1 MADKIE
7 PIVKRAFKLAEEQ
20 KHQYVTIEHLLFCLI
35 DDKDSLL
42 EIPEFLKRK
51 PRNRVSKTYKPK
63 SIKQKWWM
71 PNLVL
76 YKKQRED
83 RELRK
88 KEIIQEKVLK
98 KKRKQKK
105 LTIEYSLLD
114 IISRGHNTFGK
125 IRNYFKC
132 IEIRFIL

>member
-1 MADKIE
+1 M
-7 PIVKRAFKLAEEQ
+7 
-20 KHQYVTIEHLLFCLI
+20 I

-114 IISRGHNTFGK
+114 IISRGHNTFVK

-132 IEIRFIL
+132 IEKDTIEDKDIRNALNRLVKNNKLIKATKRIYKVNV

>member
-1 MADKIE
+1 M
-7 PIVKRAFKLAEEQ
+7 
-20 KHQYVTIEHLLFCLI
+20 I

-51 PRNRVSKTYKPK
+51 PRNRVSKKYKPK

-88 KEIIQEKVLK
+88 KEITQEKVLK

-105 LTIEYSLLD
+105 LTIESSLLD

-132 IEIRFIL
+132 IEKDTIEDKDIRNALNRLVKNNKLIKATKRIYKLNV

>member
-1 MADKIE
+1 M
-7 PIVKRAFKLAEEQ
+7 
-20 KHQYVTIEHLLFCLI
+20 I

-51 PRNRVSKTYKPK
+51 PRNRVSKTYKSK
-63 SIKQKWWM
+63 SLKQKWWM

-76 YKKQRED
+76 YKEQREN

-88 KEIIQEKVLK
+88 KEIKQEKVLK
-98 KKRKQKK
+98 KQRKQKK
-105 LTIEYSLLD
+105 LNIESSLLD

-125 IRNYFKC
+125 IRKS
-132 IEIRFIL
+132 IGKDITEDKEIRNALNRLVSKDKVIKVTKRIYKVNN